1 MTECHKELQG
11 LIGLPVSIITN
22 DGRNIVGTLRGLDQK
37 LNVIL
42 EDCHERLF
50 SKDAGVEQDQL
61 GLYIVR
67 GDNMALVGEV
77 DEQLDGQTDWTAK
90 RADPLKHIVH

>member
-11 LIGLPVSIITN
+11 LIDSPVSIITN
-22 DGRNIVGTLRGLDQK
+22 DGRNIVGTLKGLDQK

-42 EDCHERLF
+42 EDCYERVF
-50 SKDAGVEQDQL
+50 SKESGVEQVQL

-67 GDNMALVGEV
+67 GDNMAIVGELDQEV
-77 DEQLDGQTDWTAK
+77 DGQVDWTKK